1 MKIVLKNA
9 DKNLQY
15 ALDDLALDIPLSD
28 GETIE
33 LETKNSKRF
42 L

>member
-1 MKIVLKNA
+1 MKTVLKNA

-15 ALDDLALDIPLSD
+15 ALDELAWEFPLSD

-33 LETKNSKRF
+33 LETKNLKRF